1 MCGIAG
7 LIAIGGEP
15 DVRRMCEIMRHR
27 GPDDEGYYTNA
38 GACLGMVRLSVI
50 DVAGGHQPMAD
61 ERRRF
66 HIVFNGEI
74 YNYQDLR
81 KHLIDKGHQLITNS
95 DTEVIVHLYE
105 DEREHCLKRL
115 NGDFSIAIWD
125 SEEQSLFLARDRF
138 GVKPLYYW
146 QEGDQFAFAS
156 ELKALLQLPSVSRD
170 LSSLSIDSY
179 LTFLYIP
186 APHTIFRSVK
196 KLPAGHCLFFS
207 KGRLQIHPYWQ
218 LPDPASARVI
228 PSAQLAQQIRD
239 QLRAAV
245 HRRLIS
251 DVPLGAFLSGG
262 IDSSAVVAFMREAS
276 AKPVE
281 TFSIG
286 FDAPYDTYNE
296 LPAAR
301 KAAEAFGT
309 NHHEFVVKPNIAQ
322 LLPEV
327 VWHLDEP
334 FADSSSLLTFLISRE
349 AKKFVTVALT
359 GVGGDELFGGY
370 PRYLA
375 ARISMQL
382 EKIPR
387 PIRQGIGAAAA
398 WLPESATT
406 HNTPG
411 RLKRFLH
418 GLALPADERY
428 LSWVAHLL
436 PSQKQA
442 LYTREF
448 SGQLKEHSG
457 WVNYHQVLNLA
468 VGDYLDRVS
477 RLDLETYL
485 PDDLLMLGDK
495 MSMAH
500 ALELRV
506 PFCDHALAEMASAIP
521 MHSRLAGGKLK
532 GLLKLAL
539 KGVLPDALLDKRK
552 QGFMLPLA
560 AWLRGPLAST
570 CDDLL
575 SPGRIQRR
583 GWLNAQTVSDLVQ
596 RQRKGETN
604 LSHRIY
610 ALMVLELWCQ
620 RYLDNAA

>member
-7 LIAIGGEP
+7 LIGFGQES
-15 DVRRMCEIMRHR
+15 DVRRMCAIMRHR
-27 GPDDEGYYTNA
+27 GPDDEGYYTN
-38 GACLGMVRLSVI
+38 GQACLGMVRLSVI
-50 DVAGGHQPMAD
+50 DVAGGHQPMTD
-61 ERRRF
+61 ERQRF

-74 YNYQDLR
+74 YNYQALR
-81 KHLIDKGHQLITNS
+81 KHLIDKGHQLKTNS

-105 DEREHCLKRL
+105 DEQEQCLKRL

-125 SEEQSLFLARDRF
+125 RQEQTLFLARDRF

-146 QEGDQFAFAS
+146 HEGDQFAFSS
-156 ELKALLQLPSVSRD
+156 ELKALLHLPVISRE
-170 LSSLSIDSY
+170 LSSLSIDAY

-186 APHTIFRSVK
+186 APHTIFRAIK
-196 KLPAGHCLFFS
+196 KLPAGHSLSFS
-207 KGRLQIHPYWQ
+207 KGRMRIHPYWQ
-218 LPDPASARVI
+218 LPDPSSTPLI
-228 PSAQLAQQIRD
+228 PAVLLAEKIRD
-239 QLRAAV
+239 QLRLAV
-245 HRRLIS
+245 HRRLVS

-286 FDAPYDTYNE
+286 FEAPDNTYNE

-301 KAAEAFGT
+301 QTAKVFGT
-309 NHHEFVVKPNIAQ
+309 NHHEFVVKPDIAQ

-349 AKKFVTVALT
+349 AKKYVTVALT

-375 ARISMQL
+375 AKMSMQL
-382 EKIPR
+382 EKIPQ
-387 PIRQGIGAAAA
+387 PIRQGLGALAGY
-398 WLPESATT
+398 LPESATT
-406 HNTPG
+406 YNTAG
-411 RLKRFLH
+411 RIKRFLR

-428 LSWVAHLL
+428 LSWVAQLL
-436 PSQKQA
+436 PSQKEA

-448 SGQLKEHSG
+448 AARLHYHSG
-457 WVNYHQVLNLA
+457 WVNYHQMLSLA

-500 ALELRV
+500 ALEIRV
-506 PFCDHALAEMASAIP
+506 PFCDHELAEMATVIP

-532 GLLKLAL
+532 GLLRLAL
-539 KGVLPDALLDKRK
+539 KGVLPEALLNKPK

-560 AWLRGPLAST
+560 AWLRGPLAAL

-575 SPGRIQRR
+575 AAPRIQRR
-583 GWLNAQTVSDLVQ
+583 GWLDPAAVVELVS

-620 RYLDNAA
+620 RYVDA